1 MLYIKYIKNGKFYFM
16 VAKTY
21 DDVPK
26 GVQIVY
32 VERAETTELV

>member
-1 MLYIKYIKNGKFYFM
+1 MLYIKYIKNGQFYFM
-16 VAKTY
+16 VANKY
-21 DDVPK
+21 SEIPK